1 MFDNEIQFSMRMRW
15 WVVFFFPLLLLGRS
29 RELWKGGGRSE
40 SCLGWIGMDGS
51 KRTEIAKAS
60 NGKKTERGK
69 MSFGGVKWTPLPR
82 DESGV

>member
-1 MFDNEIQFSMRMRW
+1 M
-15 WVVFFFPLLLLGRS
+15 VGGFFFPLLLLGRS

-40 SCLGWIGMDGS
+40 SCLGWMRMDRS

-60 NGKKTERGK
+60 NGKKRERGENVVWW
-69 MSFGGVKWTPLPR
+69 SEVDPLPR